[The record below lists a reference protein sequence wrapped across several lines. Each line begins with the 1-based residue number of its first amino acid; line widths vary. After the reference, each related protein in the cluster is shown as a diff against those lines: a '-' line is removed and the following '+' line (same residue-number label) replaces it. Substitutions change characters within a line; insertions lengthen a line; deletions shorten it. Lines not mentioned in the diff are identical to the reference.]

1 MLVFGSETSCS
12 SSDGSCS
19 QVSLGREIKQQDI
32 GFQNFMFRDHQ
43 NMNKFM
49 MNINH
54 DGGQEYVNQWTR
66 NRNGY
71 IFHTEQTTLDYDLQ
85 VIRNLICRNSRGNS
99 NNAYLTVD
107 ENKTEEKDCRCG
119 ARALKIPHTELAPF
133 GHGKRILSS
142 RIVEVNYMNKHL
154 VDRVVRVEEPLDRRQ
169 LLCNKPLDLRS
180 HYLIFIALP
189 NGMDYLALEGQIPK
203 CQRPPSS
210 HPLECQKQVIPL
222 ICSVSGNIPSSQL
235 PQRFSCVV

>member
-1 MLVFGSETSCS
+1 MTDSSMLVFGSETSCS

-107 ENKTEEKDCRCG
+107 ENKTEEKG
-119 ARALKIPHTELAPF
+119 VQ
-133 GHGKRILSS
+133 ILFKKNFVPMLISYYII
-142 RIVEVNYMNKHL
+142 IVMTL
-154 VDRVVRVEEPLDRRQ
+154 VFVE
-169 LLCNKPLDLRS
+169 
-180 HYLIFIALP
+180 YL
-189 NGMDYLALEGQIPK
+189 
-203 CQRPPSS
+203 S
-210 HPLECQKQVIPL
+210 L
-222 ICSVSGNIPSSQL
+222 IHI
-235 PQRFSCVV
+235 